1 MGYDVAEAM
10 AAGVWLLGNGPYL
23 AGIILWY
30 VPRNCLMRLK
40 DMVLMQSN
48 VSVGWDR
55 LVGRQNSA

>member
-40 DMVLMQSN
+40 DMVLKPDHFAD
-48 VSVGWDR
+48 VPEA
-55 LVGRQNSA
+55 LTKCT